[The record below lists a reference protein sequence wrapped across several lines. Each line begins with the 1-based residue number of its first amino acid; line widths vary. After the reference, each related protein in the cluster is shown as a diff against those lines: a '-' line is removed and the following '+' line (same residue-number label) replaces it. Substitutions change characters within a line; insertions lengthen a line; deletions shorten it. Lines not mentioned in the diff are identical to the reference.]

1 MVPVYTVGMRY
12 IKRVLDISHDLERKS
27 QFLFGPRQTGK
38 TSWIREEL
46 DGVSYRFNL
55 LDKKLVR
62 ALQDDPALFAGML
75 RREGI
80 NSGLVVVDEIQ
91 KLPFLLDEVHNLI
104 ESTDI
109 RFLLTGSSA
118 RRLRK
123 QGTNLLGGRAGWK
136 EMYPLVWPEIKGDEP
151 ELDSLFRTGL
161 IPAMYLSDDPDS
173 DLFDYVQLYLN
184 EEIQAEGLVRNLP
197 SFERF
202 LEVAALSNSEML
214 NYENISKDVGV
225 SRSAVISWF
234 QILYDTLIA
243 FEVPAYTKT
252 KKRKAYASSKFYMF
266 DLGVIRHL
274 LGFEK
279 IEAGSTEYGKFF
291 ETYIAM
297 EMRAYIGYR
306 SRPKLNITP
315 LSYWRSLSG
324 FEVDFIL
331 MEKVAIETKTT
342 RRHTA
347 RDLKGLKALKEEGLF
362 SRYILVC
369 NEDYAHT
376 TEDGI
381 EIVPWRQFLD
391 ELWAGKII

>member
-1 MVPVYTVGMRY
+1 MGY
-12 IKRVLDISHDLERKS
+12 IRRILDINHDLERKS

-38 TSWIREEL
+38 TSWIMEEL
-46 DGVSYRFNL
+46 EGVRFRFNL
-55 LDKKLVR
+55 LDKKLVK
-62 ALQDDPALFAGML
+62 ALMDDPSLFAGML

-80 NSGLVVVDEIQ
+80 ASGLVVVDEIQ

-118 RRLRK
+118 RKLRA

-136 EMYPLVWPEIKGDEP
+136 EMYPLVWPEIKSDAR
-151 ELDSLFRTGL
+151 ELDSIFRTGL
-161 IPAMYLSDDPDS
+161 LPAIYLSSDPDS

-184 EEIQAEGLVRNLP
+184 EEIQAEGIVRNLP

-202 LEVAALSNSEML
+202 LEIAALCNSEMI

-252 KKRKAYASSKFYMF
+252 KRRKAYASSKFYFF
-266 DLGVIRHL
+266 DLGVIRQL
-274 LGFEK
+274 LGFER
-279 IEAGSTEYGKFF
+279 IEAGSAEYGKFF

-297 EMRAYIGYR
+297 ELRAYISYR
-306 SRPKLNITP
+306 LRPKLNISP
-315 LSYWRSLSG
+315 LCYWRSLSG

-331 MEKVAIETKTT
+331 MEKVAIETKTA

-369 NEDYAHT
+369 NEDYAQT
-376 TEDGI
+376 TAEGI

-391 ELWAGKII
+391 ELWNGKII

>member
-1 MVPVYTVGMRY
+1 MRY
-12 IKRVLDISHDLERKS
+12 IKRILDINRDLNRKS

-46 DGVSYRFNL
+46 DGVRYRFNL
-55 LDKKLVR
+55 LDKKLVK
-62 ALQDDPALFAGML
+62 ALENDPALFGGML
-75 RREGI
+75 KREGI
-80 NSGLVVVDEIQ
+80 ESGLVVVDEIQ
-91 KLPFLLDEVHNLI
+91 KLPLLLDEVHNLI
-104 ESTDI
+104 ETTDI

-118 RRLRK
+118 RRLRE
-123 QGTNLLGGRAGWK
+123 QGTNLLGGRAGKK
-136 EMYPLVWPEIKGDEP
+136 EMFPLVWPEIRGDEP
-151 ELDSLFRTGL
+151 ELDSIVKTGL
-161 IPAMYLSDDPDS
+161 LPSIYLSDDPDT
-173 DLFDYVQLYLN
+173 DIYDYVQLFLN

-202 LEVAALSNSEML
+202 LEVAALGNSEIL

-243 FEVPAYTKT
+243 FELPAYGKT

-306 SRPKLNITP
+306 LRPKINNTP
-315 LSYWRSLSG
+315 LCYWRSLSG

-342 RRHTA
+342 RRHTS

-369 NEDYAHT
+369 NEDYAQMT
-376 TEDGI
+376 DDGI
-381 EIVPWRQFLD
+381 EIVPWQQFLE
-391 ELWAGKII
+391 ELWNGKIL

>member
-1 MVPVYTVGMRY
+1 MSSPFH
-12 IKRVLDISHDLERKS
+12 IFSW
-27 QFLFGPRQTGK
+27 QQPFL
-38 TSWIREEL
+38 
-46 DGVSYRFNL
+46 
-55 LDKKLVR
+55 
-62 ALQDDPALFAGML
+62 PALKQATDLWSDGRPGDAVIIVPHNRPWRYLVDIYAAAGTT
-75 RREGI
+75 
-80 NSGLVVVDEIQ
+80 GL
-91 KLPFLLDEVHNLI
+91 LPKVLSLP
-104 ESTDI
+104 
-109 RFLLTGSSA
+109 
-118 RRLRK
+118 LRK
-123 QGTNLLGGRAGWK
+123 
-136 EMYPLVWPEIKGDEP
+136 
-151 ELDSLFRTGL
+151 GL
-161 IPAMYLSDDPDS
+161 SRNDKDNVIEQYLSDDPDS

-315 LSYWRSLSG
+315 LGYWRSLSG
-324 FEVDFIL
+324 FEVDYIL

-342 RRHTA
+342 HRHTA

-376 TEDGI
+376 AEDGI

>member
-1 MVPVYTVGMRY
+1 MRY

-55 LDKKLVR
+55 LDKKLVK

-80 NSGLVVVDEIQ
+80 DSGLVVVDEIQ
-91 KLPFLLDEVHNLI
+91 KLPFLLDEVHNLS
-104 ESTDI
+104 ESTEI

-118 RRLRK
+118 RRLRE

-136 EMYPLVWPEIKGDEP
+136 EMYPLVWPEIKDDAP
-151 ELDSLFRTGL
+151 ELDSVFKSGL

-214 NYENISKDVGV
+214 NYENISKDV
-225 SRSAVISWF
+225 
-234 QILYDTLIA
+234 
-243 FEVPAYTKT
+243 
-252 KKRKAYASSKFYMF
+252 
-266 DLGVIRHL
+266 
-274 LGFEK
+274 
-279 IEAGSTEYGKFF
+279 
-291 ETYIAM
+291 
-297 EMRAYIGYR
+297 
-306 SRPKLNITP
+306 
-315 LSYWRSLSG
+315 
-324 FEVDFIL
+324 
-331 MEKVAIETKTT
+331 
-342 RRHTA
+342 
-347 RDLKGLKALKEEGLF
+347 
-362 SRYILVC
+362 
-369 NEDYAHT
+369 AHR
-376 TEDGI
+376 I
-381 EIVPWRQFLD
+381 
-391 ELWAGKII
+391 

>member
-1 MVPVYTVGMRY
+1 MRY

-46 DGVSYRFNL
+46 DGVNYHFNL
-55 LDKKLVR
+55 LDKKLVK

-80 NSGLVVVDEIQ
+80 DSGLVVVDEIQ

-118 RRLRK
+118 RRLRE

-151 ELDSLFRTGL
+151 ELDSLFRSGL

-202 LEVAALSNSEML
+202 LEVAALGNSEML

-225 SRSAVISWF
+225 SRSARCHPPSSRLREDRGWQYRIREVLRDVYGNGDEGIYRL
-234 QILYDTLIA
+234 QI
-243 FEVPAYTKT
+243 KT
-252 KKRKAYASSKFYMF
+252 KAQHHSTRLLEEPFR
-266 DLGVIRHL
+266 IRGRFHTH
-274 LGFEK
+274 GEGCHK
-279 IEAGSTEYGKFF
+279 DENHTSPYGKGSQGA
-291 ETYIAM
+291 EGPEGRRTI
-297 EMRAYIGYR
+297 
-306 SRPKLNITP
+306 LP
-315 LSYWRSLSG
+315 LHPR
-324 FEVDFIL
+324 V
-331 MEKVAIETKTT
+331 
-342 RRHTA
+342 
-347 RDLKGLKALKEEGLF
+347 
-362 SRYILVC
+362 
-369 NEDYAHT
+369 
-376 TEDGI
+376 
-381 EIVPWRQFLD
+381 Q
-391 ELWAGKII
+391 

>member
-1 MVPVYTVGMRY
+1 MRY
-12 IKRVLDISHDLERKS
+12 IKRVLDINHDLERKS

-38 TSWIREEL
+38 TSWIRNEL
-46 DGVSYRFNL
+46 AGVCYHFNL
-55 LDKKLVR
+55 LDKNLVK
-62 ALQDDPALFAGML
+62 ALENDPALFAGML

-80 NSGLVVVDEIQ
+80 DSGIVVVDEIQ

-118 RRLRK
+118 RRLRE
-123 QGTNLLGGRAGWK
+123 QGTNLLGGRAGRR
-136 EMYPLVWPEIKGDEP
+136 EMFPLVWPEIKSDEP
-151 ELDSLFRTGL
+151 ELNSIFRTGL
-161 IPAMYLSDDPDS
+161 IPSMYLSDNPDA

-184 EEIQAEGLVRNLP
+184 EEIQAEGLVRSLP

-202 LEVAALSNSEML
+202 LEVAALGNSEML
-214 NYENISKDVGV
+214 NYENISKEVGV
-225 SRSAVISWF
+225 SRSAVMSWF

-266 DLGVIRHL
+266 DLGVIRQL
-274 LGFEK
+274 LGFDKVET
-279 IEAGSTEYGKFF
+279 GSTEYGKFF
-291 ETYIAM
+291 ETYMAM

-306 SRPKLNITP
+306 SKVKLNITP
-315 LSYWRSLSG
+315 LCYWRSISG

-331 MEKVAIETKTT
+331 MEKIAIETKTT

-369 NEDYAHT
+369 NEDYAQIT
-376 TEDGI
+376 DDGI
-381 EIVPWRQFLD
+381 EIVPWKQFLD
-391 ELWAGKII
+391 ELWNGEII

>member
-1 MVPVYTVGMRY
+1 MGY
-12 IKRVLDISHDLERKS
+12 IRRILDINHDLERKS

-38 TSWIREEL
+38 TSWIMEEL
-46 DGVSYRFNL
+46 EGVRFRFNL
-55 LDKKLVR
+55 LDKKLVK
-62 ALQDDPALFAGML
+62 ALMDDPSLFAGML

-80 NSGLVVVDEIQ
+80 ASGLVVVDEIQ

-118 RRLRK
+118 RKLRA
-123 QGTNLLGGRAGWK
+123 QRTNLLGGRAGWK
-136 EMYPLVWPEIKGDEP
+136 EMYPLVWPEIKSDAR
-151 ELDSLFRTGL
+151 ELDSIFRTGL
-161 IPAMYLSDDPDS
+161 LPAIYLSSDPDS

-184 EEIQAEGLVRNLP
+184 EEIQAEGIVRNLP

-202 LEVAALSNSEML
+202 LEIAALCNSEML
-214 NYENISKDVGV
+214 NYENISKDVDV

-252 KKRKAYASSKFYMF
+252 KRRKAYASSKFYFF
-266 DLGVIRHL
+266 DLGVLRQL
-274 LGFEK
+274 LGFER
-279 IEAGSTEYGKFF
+279 IEAGSAEYGKFF

-297 EMRAYIGYR
+297 ELRAYISYR
-306 SRPKLNITP
+306 LRPKLNISP
-315 LSYWRSLSG
+315 LCYWRSLSG

-369 NEDYAHT
+369 NEDYAQT
-376 TEDGI
+376 TEEGI

-391 ELWAGKII
+391 ELWNGRII

>member
-1 MVPVYTVGMRY
+1 MRY

-46 DGVSYRFNL
+46 DGVRYRFNL
-55 LDKKLVR
+55 LDKKLVK
-62 ALQDDPALFAGML
+62 ALMDDPSLFAGML

-80 NSGLVVVDEIQ
+80 ASGLVVVDEIQ

-118 RRLRK
+118 RKLRA

-136 EMYPLVWPEIKGDEP
+136 EMHPLVWPEIKSDER
-151 ELDSLFRTGL
+151 ELDSIFRTGL
-161 IPAMYLSDDPDS
+161 LPAIYLSSDPDS

-184 EEIQAEGLVRNLP
+184 EEIQAEGIVRNLP

-202 LEVAALSNSEML
+202 LEIAALCNSEML

-252 KKRKAYASSKFYMF
+252 KRRKAYASSKFYFF
-266 DLGVIRHL
+266 DLGVIRQL
-274 LGFEK
+274 LGFER
-279 IEAGSTEYGKFF
+279 IEAGSAEYGKFF

-297 EMRAYIGYR
+297 ELRAYISYR
-306 SRPKLNITP
+306 LRPKLNISP
-315 LSYWRSLSG
+315 LCYWRSLSG

-369 NEDYAHT
+369 NEDYAQT
-376 TEDGI
+376 TEEGI

-391 ELWAGKII
+391 ELWNGKII

>member
-1 MVPVYTVGMRY
+1 MRY
-12 IKRVLDISHDLERKS
+12 IKRVLDINHELERKS

-38 TSWIREEL
+38 TSWIKEEL
-46 DGVSYRFNL
+46 GGVRYRFNL
-55 LDKKLVR
+55 LDKKLVKS
-62 ALQDDPALFAGML
+62 LQDNPSLFAGML

-80 NSGLVVVDEIQ
+80 DSGLVVVDEIQ
-91 KLPFLLDEVHNLI
+91 KLPSLLDEVHNLI

-109 RFLLTGSSA
+109 RFLLIGSSA
-118 RRLRK
+118 R
-123 QGTNLLGGRAGWK
+123 
-136 EMYPLVWPEIKGDEP
+136 I
-151 ELDSLFRTGL
+151 FRTGL

-202 LEVAALSNSEML
+202 LEVAALGNSEML

-243 FEVPAYTKT
+243 FEVPSYTKT

-291 ETYIAM
+291 ETYMAM

-306 SRPKLNITP
+306 LRPKLNISP
-315 LSYWRSLSG
+315 LCYWRSLSG

-342 RRHTA
+342 RRHTE
-347 RDLKGLKALKEEGLF
+347 RDLKGLKALKDEGLF
-362 SRYILVC
+362 SRYMLVC
-369 NEDYAHT
+369 NEDYAQT
-376 TEDGI
+376 RDDGI

-391 ELWAGKII
+391 ELWDGKII

>member
-1 MVPVYTVGMRY
+1 MRY

-46 DGVSYRFNL
+46 DGVRYRFNL
-55 LDKKLVR
+55 LDKKLVK
-62 ALQDDPALFAGML
+62 ALQEDPELFAGIL
-75 RREGI
+75 RRQGI
-80 NSGLVVVDEIQ
+80 ENGIVVVDEIQ

-109 RFLLTGSSA
+109 KFLLTGSSA
-118 RRLRK
+118 RRLRE
-123 QGTNLLGGRAGWK
+123 QGMNLLGGRAGWK
-136 EMYPLVWPEIKGDEP
+136 EMYPLVWPEIKGDVP
-151 ELDSLFRTGL
+151 ELDFLFKTGL
-161 IPAMYLSDDPDS
+161 IPSIYLSDDPDS

-184 EEIQAEGLVRNLP
+184 EEIQAEALVRNLP

-202 LEVAALSNSEML
+202 LEIVALENSEML

-234 QILYDTLIA
+234 KILYDTLIA

-279 IEAGSTEYGKFF
+279 IEAGSSEYGKFF
-291 ETYIAM
+291 ETYMAM
-297 EMRAYIGYR
+297 EMRAYIGYK
-306 SRPKLNITP
+306 SRPKINISP
-315 LSYWRSLSG
+315 LCYWRSLSE

-331 MEKVAIETKTT
+331 MEKIAIETKTT
-342 RRHTA
+342 RRHTS

-369 NEDYAHT
+369 NEDYAYS

-391 ELWAGKII
+391 ELWTGKII

>member
-1 MVPVYTVGMRY
+1 MRY
-12 IKRVLDISHDLERKS
+12 IKRVLDISHALERKS

-38 TSWIREEL
+38 TSWIKEEL
-46 DGVSYRFNL
+46 DGVRYRFNL
-55 LDKKLVR
+55 LDKKLVK
-62 ALQDDPALFAGML
+62 ALDDDPDLFAGIL

-80 NSGLVVVDEIQ
+80 DSGLVVVDEIQ
-91 KLPFLLDEVHNLI
+91 KLPFLLDEVHLLI
-104 ESTDI
+104 EETDI

-118 RRLRK
+118 RRLRE

-136 EMYPLVWPEIKGDEP
+136 QMFPLVWPEIKGDERD
-151 ELDSLFRTGL
+151 LDSIFRTGL
-161 IPAMYLSDDPDS
+161 IPAMYLSGDLDS
-173 DLFDYVQLYLN
+173 DLYDYVQLYLN

-202 LEVAALSNSEML
+202 LEVAALGNSEVL

-225 SRSAVISWF
+225 SRSAVISWY

-243 FEVPAYTKT
+243 FEVPAYMKT

-266 DLGVIRHL
+266 DLGVIRQL

-291 ETYIAM
+291 ETYMAM

-306 SRPKLNITP
+306 TRPRISITP
-315 LSYWRSLSG
+315 LSYWRSISG

-369 NEDYAHT
+369 NEDYAQT

-391 ELWAGKII
+391 ELWDGKIV

>member
-1 MVPVYTVGMRY
+1 MRY
-12 IKRVLDISHDLERKS
+12 IKRILDLSHDLSRKS

-46 DGVSYRFNL
+46 SDVSYRFNL
-55 LDKKLVR
+55 LDKKLVK
-62 ALQDDPALFAGML
+62 ALEDDPSLFAGIL
-75 RREGI
+75 RRENI
-80 NSGLVVVDEIQ
+80 DSGLVVVDEIQ

-104 ESTDI
+104 ETTDI

-118 RRLRK
+118 RKLK
-123 QGTNLLGGRAGWK
+123 EKGVNLLGGRAGWK
-136 EMYPLVWPEIKGDEP
+136 EMYPLVWAEIRDDGKD
-151 ELDSLFRTGL
+151 LVSIFKSGL
-161 IPAMYLSDDPDS
+161 LPAIYLSDDCDS
-173 DLFDYVQLYLN
+173 DLFDYVQLYLT

-202 LEVAALSNSEML
+202 LEVAALCNSEML

-234 QILYDTLIA
+234 QILYDTLIG

-252 KKRKAYASSKFYMF
+252 KKRKTYASSKFYMF
-266 DLGVIRHL
+266 DVGVTRHL
-274 LGFEK
+274 LGLEK

-291 ETYIAM
+291 ESYIAM
-297 EMRAYIGYR
+297 ELRAYIGYKC
-306 SRPKLNITP
+306 RPKNNIKP
-315 LSYWRSLSG
+315 LCYWRSISG

-331 MEKVAIETKTT
+331 LERIAIETKTT
-342 RRHTA
+342 RRHTE

-362 SRYILVC
+362 ERYILLC
-369 NEDYAHT
+369 NEEYAQT
-376 TEDGI
+376 TEEGI

-391 ELWAGKII
+391 ELWNGKIV

>member
-1 MVPVYTVGMRY
+1 MRY
-12 IKRVLDISHDLERKS
+12 IKRILDINRDLNRKS

-46 DGVSYRFNL
+46 DGVRYRFNL
-55 LDKKLVR
+55 LDKKLVK
-62 ALQDDPALFAGML
+62 ALENDPALFGGML
-75 RREGI
+75 KREGI
-80 NSGLVVVDEIQ
+80 ESGLVVVDEIQ
-91 KLPFLLDEVHNLI
+91 KLPLLLDEVHNLI
-104 ESTDI
+104 ETTDI

-118 RRLRK
+118 RRLRE
-123 QGTNLLGGRAGWK
+123 QGTNLLGGRAGKK
-136 EMYPLVWPEIKGDEP
+136 EMFPLVWPEIRGDEP
-151 ELDSLFRTGL
+151 ELDSIFKTGL
-161 IPAMYLSDDPDS
+161 LPSIYLSDDPDT
-173 DLFDYVQLYLN
+173 DIYDYVQLFLN

-202 LEVAALSNSEML
+202 LEVAALGNSEIL

-243 FEVPAYTKT
+243 FELPAYSKT

-306 SRPKLNITP
+306 LRPKINNTP
-315 LSYWRSLSG
+315 LCYWRSLSG

-342 RRHTA
+342 RRHTS

-369 NEDYAHT
+369 NEDYAQMT
-376 TEDGI
+376 DDGI
-381 EIVPWRQFLD
+381 EIVPWQQFLE
-391 ELWAGKII
+391 ELWNGKIL

>member
-1 MVPVYTVGMRY
+1 M
-12 IKRVLDISHDLERKS
+12 
-27 QFLFGPRQTGK
+27 
-38 TSWIREEL
+38 
-46 DGVSYRFNL
+46 
-55 LDKKLVR
+55 
-62 ALQDDPALFAGML
+62 
-75 RREGI
+75 
-80 NSGLVVVDEIQ
+80 
-91 KLPFLLDEVHNLI
+91 
-104 ESTDI
+104 
-109 RFLLTGSSA
+109 
-118 RRLRK
+118 
-123 QGTNLLGGRAGWK
+123 
-136 EMYPLVWPEIKGDEP
+136 
-151 ELDSLFRTGL
+151 
-161 IPAMYLSDDPDS
+161 
-173 DLFDYVQLYLN
+173 
-184 EEIQAEGLVRNLP
+184 
-197 SFERF
+197 
-202 LEVAALSNSEML
+202 SNSEML

-266 DLGVIRHL
+266 DIGVIRHL

-291 ETYIAM
+291 ETYMAM

-306 SRPKLNITP
+306 ARPKLNITP
-315 LSYWRSLSG
+315 LGYWRSLSG

-369 NEDYAHT
+369 NEDYAQT
-376 TEDGI
+376 TEDDI

>member
-1 MVPVYTVGMRY
+1 MPNRHGP
-12 IKRVLDISHDLERKS
+12 S
-27 QFLFGPRQTGK
+27 QNFMLLCIVHPHRSNYFLF
-38 TSWIREEL
+38 
-46 DGVSYRFNL
+46 L
-55 LDKKLVR
+55 LIITHNYARSLVK
-62 ALQDDPALFAGML
+62 ALQNDPALFRGML

-80 NSGLVVVDEIQ
+80 DSGIVVVDEIQ

-118 RRLRK
+118 RKLREH
-123 QGTNLLGGRAGWK
+123 GTNLLGGRAGWK
-136 EMYPLVWPEIKGDEP
+136 VMHPLTWSEINSDERD
-151 ELDSLFRTGL
+151 LGSIFRTGL

-202 LEVAALSNSEML
+202 LEVAALCNSEML

-234 QILYDTLIA
+234 QVLYDTLIA

-252 KKRKAYASSKFYMF
+252 KKRKAYSSSKFYMF
-266 DLGVIRHL
+266 DLGVIRQL

-291 ETYIAM
+291 ETFIAM
-297 EMRAYIGYR
+297 ELRAYIGYR

-315 LSYWRSLSG
+315 LCYWRSLSG

-342 RRHTA
+342 RFHNT

-369 NEDYAHT
+369 NEDYAQMT
-376 TEDGI
+376 VTI
-381 EIVPWRQFLD
+381 QSPSF
-391 ELWAGKII
+391 

>member
-1 MVPVYTVGMRY
+1 MRY
-12 IKRVLDISHDLERKS
+12 IKRVLDINHDLERKS

-38 TSWIREEL
+38 TSWIRNEL
-46 DGVSYRFNL
+46 AGVCYRFNL
-55 LDKKLVR
+55 LDKKLVK
-62 ALQDDPALFAGML
+62 ALENDPALFAGML

-80 NSGLVVVDEIQ
+80 DSGIVVVDEIQ

-109 RFLLTGSSA
+109 RFLLTGSNA
-118 RRLRK
+118 RRLRE
-123 QGTNLLGGRAGWK
+123 QGTNLLGGRAGRR
-136 EMYPLVWPEIKGDEP
+136 EMFPLVWPEIKSDEP
-151 ELDSLFRTGL
+151 ELNSIFRTGL
-161 IPAMYLSDDPDS
+161 IPSMYLSDNPDA

-184 EEIQAEGLVRNLP
+184 EEIQAEGLVRSLP

-202 LEVAALSNSEML
+202 LEVAALGNSEML
-214 NYENISKDVGV
+214 NYENISKEVGV
-225 SRSAVISWF
+225 SRSAVMSWF

-266 DLGVIRHL
+266 DLGVIRQL
-274 LGFEK
+274 LGFDKVET
-279 IEAGSTEYGKFF
+279 GSTEYGKFF
-291 ETYIAM
+291 ETYMAM

-315 LSYWRSLSG
+315 ICYWRSISG

-331 MEKVAIETKTT
+331 MEKIAIETKTT

-347 RDLKGLKALKEEGLF
+347 RDLKGLKALKEEGLC

-369 NEDYAHT
+369 NEEYAQIT
-376 TEDGI
+376 DDSI
-381 EIVPWRQFLD
+381 EIVPWKQFLD
-391 ELWAGKII
+391 ELWSGKII

>member
-1 MVPVYTVGMRY
+1 MRY
-12 IKRVLDISHDLERKS
+12 IKRVLDINHDLERKS

-38 TSWIREEL
+38 TSWIKEEL
-46 DGVSYRFNL
+46 EGVRYRFNL
-55 LDKKLVR
+55 LDKKLVKS
-62 ALQDDPALFAGML
+62 LQDDPALFAGIL

-80 NSGLVVVDEIQ
+80 DSGLVVVDEIQ

-118 RRLRK
+118 RRLRE
-123 QGTNLLGGRAGWK
+123 QGTNLLGGRAGRK
-136 EMYPLVWPEIKGDEP
+136 EMFPLVWPEIKNDKR
-151 ELDSLFRTGL
+151 ELDAVFRTGL

-173 DLFDYVQLYLN
+173 DLLDYVQLYLN

-202 LEVAALSNSEML
+202 LEVAALSSSERL

-266 DLGVIRHL
+266 DIGVIRHL

-291 ETYIAM
+291 ETYMAM

-306 SRPKLNITP
+306 CRLKPGLSP
-315 LSYWRSLSG
+315 LCYWRSLSG

-342 RRHTA
+342 KHYTA
-347 RDLKGLKALKEEGLF
+347 SDLKGLRALKEEGACQ
-362 SRYILVC
+362 RHMLVC
-369 NEDYAHT
+369 REEYPMMTD
-376 TEDGI
+376 DGI
-381 EIVPWRQFLD
+381 EIIPYEIFLD
-391 ELWAGKII
+391 ELWSRRYL

>member
-1 MVPVYTVGMRY
+1 MGY
-12 IKRVLDISHDLERKS
+12 IRRILDINHDLERKS

-38 TSWIREEL
+38 TSWIMEEL
-46 DGVSYRFNL
+46 EGVRFRFNL
-55 LDKKLVR
+55 LDKKLVK
-62 ALQDDPALFAGML
+62 ALMDDPSLFAGML
-75 RREGI
+75 RRGGI
-80 NSGLVVVDEIQ
+80 ASGLVVVDEIQ

-118 RRLRK
+118 RKLRA

-136 EMYPLVWPEIKGDEP
+136 EMYPLVWPEIKSDER
-151 ELDSLFRTGL
+151 ELDSIFRTGL
-161 IPAMYLSDDPDS
+161 LPAIYLSSDPDS

-184 EEIQAEGLVRNLP
+184 EEIQAEGIVRNLP

-202 LEVAALSNSEML
+202 LEIAALCNSEML

-252 KKRKAYASSKFYMF
+252 KRRKAYAAPKFYFF
-266 DLGVIRHL
+266 DLGVIRQL
-274 LGFEK
+274 LGFER
-279 IEAGSTEYGKFF
+279 IEAGSAEYGKFF

-297 EMRAYIGYR
+297 ELRAYISYR
-306 SRPKLNITP
+306 LRPKLNISP
-315 LSYWRSLSG
+315 LCYWRSLSG

-347 RDLKGLKALKEEGLF
+347 RDLKGLKALKEEGVF

-369 NEDYAHT
+369 NEDYAQT
-376 TEDGI
+376 TEEGI

-391 ELWAGKII
+391 ELWNGKII

>member
-1 MVPVYTVGMRY
+1 MRY
-12 IKRVLDISHDLERKS
+12 IKRVLDINHDLERKS

-46 DGVSYRFNL
+46 GGVRYHFNL
-55 LDKKLVR
+55 LDKKLVK
-62 ALQDDPALFAGML
+62 ALQDNPALFAGML

-80 NSGLVVVDEIQ
+80 DNGLVVVDEIQ

-109 RFLLTGSSA
+109 RFLLTESSA
-118 RRLRK
+118 RRLRE
-123 QGTNLLGGRAGWK
+123 QGTNLLGGRAGRR
-136 EMYPLVWPEIKGDEP
+136 EMFPLVWPEIKSDEP
-151 ELDSLFRTGL
+151 ELNSIFRTGL
-161 IPAMYLSDDPDS
+161 IPSMYLSDNPDA

-184 EEIQAEGLVRNLP
+184 EEIQAEGLVRSLP

-202 LEVAALSNSEML
+202 LEVAALGNSEML
-214 NYENISKDVGV
+214 NYENISKEVGV
-225 SRSAVISWF
+225 SRSAVMSWF

-266 DLGVIRHL
+266 DLGVIRQL
-274 LGFEK
+274 LGFDKVET
-279 IEAGSTEYGKFF
+279 GSTEYGKFF
-291 ETYIAM
+291 ETYMAM

-315 LSYWRSLSG
+315 ICYWRSISG

-331 MEKVAIETKTT
+331 MEKIAIETKTT

-347 RDLKGLKALKEEGLF
+347 RDLKGLKALKEEGLC

-369 NEDYAHT
+369 NEEYAQIT
-376 TEDGI
+376 DDGI
-381 EIVPWRQFLD
+381 EIVPWKQFLD
-391 ELWAGKII
+391 ELWSGKVI

>member
-1 MVPVYTVGMRY
+1 MRY

-55 LDKKLVR
+55 LDKKLVK
-62 ALQDDPALFAGML
+62 ALQNDPALFAGML

-80 NSGLVVVDEIQ
+80 DSGLVVVDEIQ

-118 RRLRK
+118 RRLRE

-136 EMYPLVWPEIKGDEP
+136 EMYPLVWPEIKDDAP
-151 ELDSLFRTGL
+151 ELDSVFKSGL
-161 IPAMYLSDDPDS
+161 IPAMYLSDDSDS

-266 DLGVIRHL
+266 DIGVIRHL

-291 ETYIAM
+291 KTYMAM

-315 LSYWRSLSG
+315 LGYWRSLSG

-369 NEDYAHT
+369 NEDYAQT
-376 TEDGI
+376 TEDDI

>member
-1 MVPVYTVGMRY
+1 MRY
-12 IKRVLDISHDLERKS
+12 IKRVLDISRDLERKS

-46 DGVSYRFNL
+46 KGVCYRFNL
-55 LDKKLVR
+55 LDKKLVKT
-62 ALQDDPALFAGML
+62 LQDDPALFAGIL

-80 NSGLVVVDEIQ
+80 DSGLVVVDEIQ
-91 KLPFLLDEVHNLI
+91 KLPFLLDEVQNLI
-104 ESTDI
+104 ESTNI

-118 RRLRK
+118 RRLRE

-136 EMYPLVWPEIKGDEP
+136 EMFPLVWPEVKGDTP
-151 ELDSLFRTGL
+151 ELGLFFKTGL
-161 IPAMYLSDDPDS
+161 IPAFYLSDDPDS

-243 FEVPAYTKT
+243 FEVPAYVKT

-274 LGFEK
+274 LGFDK
-279 IEAGSTEYGKFF
+279 IESGSTEYGKFF
-291 ETYIAM
+291 ETYMAM
-297 EMRAYIGYR
+297 EMRAYIGYKLKE
-306 SRPKLNITP
+306 KLNVTSI
-315 LSYWRSLSG
+315 SYWRSLSG

-342 RRHTA
+342 RRHTS
-347 RDLKGLKALKEEGLF
+347 RDLKGLKALKE
-362 SRYILVC
+362 
-369 NEDYAHT
+369 
-376 TEDGI
+376 
-381 EIVPWRQFLD
+381 
-391 ELWAGKII
+391 